1 MEYNRKMCAHIPSPD
16 VVWMIIILNVRV
28 PSTNLCIR
36 LSFLQLELITDL
48 LGTPTMEDMA
58 HACPAARSH
67 MLIRRMKKPSM
78 SLLYSLSSLMTHEA
92 VHLISQMLVFNP
104 VSVYTQLELSHCMV
118 SLPCLPP
125 YIFVFFFSLMI
136 LS

>member
-1 MEYNRKMCAHIPSPD
+1 MYGHTLRRVDDKNNNIKYNMHVAYS
-16 VVWMIIILNVRV
+16 
-28 PSTNLCIR
+28 NLFIS
-36 LSFLQLELITDL
+36 LTFLQLELITDL

-104 VSVYTQLELSHCMV
+104 VSINVQPKLSY
-118 SLPCLPP
+118 LK
-125 YIFVFFFSLMI
+125 
-136 LS
+136 

>member
-1 MEYNRKMCAHIPSPD
+1 MCAHIPSPD

>member
-1 MEYNRKMCAHIPSPD
+1 MHITYS
-16 VVWMIIILNVRV
+16 
-28 PSTNLCIR
+28 NLFIR
-36 LSFLQLELITDL
+36 LLFLQLELITDL

-104 VSVYTQLELSHCMV
+104 VSVNVQLKLSH
-118 SLPCLPP
+118 LK
-125 YIFVFFFSLMI
+125 
-136 LS
+136 